1 MVRLMDVDEVLGNE
15 GRRERVQSPPRDN
28 KCRRDAPINEPEDE
42 RRRGV
47 KPMTRPPTPRQAC
60 P

>member
-15 GRRERVQSPPRDN
+15 GGRRERVQSLPRDN
-28 KCRRDAPINEPEDE
+28 KCRRNTPINDPEDDA
-42 RRRGV
+42 GST
-47 KPMTRPPTPRQAC
+47 PMTRPPTPRQAC